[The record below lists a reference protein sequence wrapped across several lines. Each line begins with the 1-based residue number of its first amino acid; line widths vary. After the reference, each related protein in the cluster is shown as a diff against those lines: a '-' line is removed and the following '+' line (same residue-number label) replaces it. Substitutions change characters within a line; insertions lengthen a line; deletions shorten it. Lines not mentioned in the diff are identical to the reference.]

1 MYWHT
6 RFLRLLSTQRLVAEE
21 IGDARANMEEAS
33 LILNT
38 ATHVAQHAADPLTFL
53 AAERFHLHTLSA
65 RLHLM
70 AQNADAARAET
81 EAARAALR
89 ATRERADVRS
99 KAPQTLAGFLDD
111 VSSITLGVHAW
122 LVPLLVSGAKKVGR
136 VAGGPAAPVAK
147 ATAKKGEETVD
158 WRVKYGFKQPAHAV
172 KAKQAV
178 GGKSK
183 GSDSKPVSGKQLD
196 GLVGSLARGGMSD
209 ESGFDELLAALDF
222 DVLLCEGRS

>member
-1 MYWHT
+1 M
-6 RFLRLLSTQRLVAEE
+6 AEE

-111 VSSITLGVHAW
+111 VSSITLGVHAQGPD
-122 LVPLLVSGAKKVGR
+122 LI
-136 VAGGPAAPVAK
+136 VARE
-147 ATAKKGEETVD
+147 TA
-158 WRVKYGFKQPAHAV
+158 
-172 KAKQAV
+172 
-178 GGKSK
+178 
-183 GSDSKPVSGKQLD
+183 DSK
-196 GLVGSLARGGMSD
+196 
-209 ESGFDELLAALDF
+209 
-222 DVLLCEGRS
+222 